1 MASAIITTAFGNL
14 QINSTK
20 KGVTELFFTEKE
32 ATDESIS
39 DGIIKTAVKQI
50 SEFIGH
56 KRTAFDIPL
65 DLNGTPFQRSV
76 WKSVHN
82 IPYGTTISYLRIAQQ
97 LGDTKKVMAVANA
110 IGKNPV
116 LLLIPC
122 HRVVGSD
129 GKLIG
134 YSGGIERKRLLL
146 AHEGYPFQN
155 SLFS

>member
-1 MASAIITTAFGNL
+1 MASAIISTAFGNL
-14 QINSTK
+14 QINTTK
-20 KGVTELFFTEKE
+20 TGVCELFFTEE
-32 ATDESIS
+32 GATIKSIS
-39 DGIIKTAVKQI
+39 DPIINTVVKQI
-50 SEFIGH
+50 FEFIEH
-56 KRTAFDIPL
+56 KRTVFDIPL
-65 DLNGTPFQRSV
+65 DLNGSPFQRSV
-76 WKSVHN
+76 WKLVHS
-82 IPYGTTISYLRIAQQ
+82 IPFGTTISYLRIAQQ
-97 LGDTKKVMAVANA
+97 LGDTKKVRAVAKA